1 MLLVAEFSAAIFV
14 VAAATRLDVATSCY
28 GGSTSTVRRPTPRVR
43 GAGVIARW
51 KGLVAGTAPP
61 SVAQL
66 VPAATRRLRTRACG
80 VIPPWPSSATPVAVD
95 ALTGEVITR
104 HDGPFSI
111 GALGERLSAPGE
123 DGCD

>member
-14 VAAATRLDVATSCY
+14 VAAAIRLDVATSCY

-51 KGLVAGTAPP
+51 KGLVAVTAPP

-80 VIPPWPSSATPVAVD
+80 DVPPWPSSVTPVAVANAFSLIVHD
-95 ALTGEVITR
+95 APEPLNSNVPVGMPGPVTR
-104 HDGPFSI
+104 
-111 GALGERLSAPGE
+111 
-123 DGCD
+123 